1 MSRLFSRLENRG
13 QDPDDSVA
21 PASPSEADRPT
32 AGQVEPGASAP
43 ASPDSKHDLHK
54 DALPAQPPVMQ
65 SMVPGYAIASSLG
78 MGVPPTHVVARPVWP
93 VWVWMLSLLLLLG
106 SSLLILALP
115 DRLLPPVQR
124 QPAAIAPP
132 LVKPAT
138 PVATATP
145 AVPAPAT
152 ATPAVPAPGPATIA
166 RTDSSAASSPAA
178 SAALAPVRTP
188 ALPRASRAAPAL
200 AATPEAVTPPDPTE
214 SAACSEAMLAMNLC
228 SKSSPQP

>member
-1 MSRLFSRLENRG
+1 MSRLFSRLENKG

-32 AGQVEPGASAP
+32 AGQVEPGDSAP

-54 DALPAQPPVMQ
+54 DALPARPPVMQ

-145 AVPAPAT
+145 AVPAT
-152 ATPAVPAPGPATIA
+152 ATPAVPAPSPATIA
-166 RTDSSAASSPAA
+166 QTDSSTASSPAA